1 MDGNRVWGG
10 GRKGVEGVCG
20 EGSLRVRSGL
30 KEGMVLAAGRGVLE
44 WGRQGVG
51 KIEGDRKFGH

>member
-30 KEGMVLAAGRGVLE
+30 REGTVLAGGRGGLE
-44 WGRQGVG
+44 WGRQRAG
-51 KIEGDRKFGH
+51 KIE